1 MTCVDAQS
9 KVPQSLLL
17 NFTSIK
23 IRIHITI
30 ESILSLKYAY
40 THTKTHKYFSFFFF
54 CLLRLSS
61 GVSLWA
67 VFGIIG
73 SLLITAN

>member
-40 THTKTHKYFSFFFF
+40 THTKTHKYFSFFFA
-54 CLLRLSS
+54 S
-61 GVSLWA
+61 
-67 VFGIIG
+67 
-73 SLLITAN
+73 